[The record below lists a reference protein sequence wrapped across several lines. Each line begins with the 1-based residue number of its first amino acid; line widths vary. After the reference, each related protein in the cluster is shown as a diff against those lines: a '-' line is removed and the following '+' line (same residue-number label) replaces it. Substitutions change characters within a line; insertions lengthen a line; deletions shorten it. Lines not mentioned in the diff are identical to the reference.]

1 MSTTRHHINRQRRR
15 QARETGSPGP
25 ARGVSAEVHEPR
37 PAASAG
43 SAPGAAGESRPPAS
57 AGTARGARK
66 RGRTSGGAV
75 LSGHAT
81 ASDAGGDEKGAGVRA
96 RRPVGLVVL
105 CALTLLL
112 GGFAGWAHAKAGTLR
127 DEPARRN
134 TALTDPART
143 GEIKGQTAKAVDALF
158 SYDHTDPGALEK
170 AADGLLTGKAVEQH
184 RTLLADVR
192 ERADAQKAVI
202 TTTVTDSAVE
212 RIDGDRARVLVYAD
226 QSSVSTAGSTKKA
239 KGAKDARDEG
249 VYAGAMLAVDVVRRD
264 GRWLVS
270 GIDTFGR

>member
-15 QARETGSPGP
+15 QARETRPAGPPQGAPGEAHEPRPTASAGP
-25 ARGVSAEVHEPR
+25 ARGAGGR
-37 PAASAG
+37 GRAS
-43 SAPGAAGESRPPAS
+43 
-57 AGTARGARK
+57 GTAVPS
-66 RGRTSGGAV
+66 GR
-75 LSGHAT
+75 AT
-81 ASDAGGDEKGAGVRA
+81 DPDAGGDEKGARVRA
-96 RRPVGLVVL
+96 RRPAGLLVL

-112 GGFAGWAHAKAGTLR
+112 GGFAGWAHAKAGALR

-134 TALTDPART
+134 TALSDPART
-143 GEIKGQTAKAVDALF
+143 GEIKGQTAEAVDALF

-170 AADGLLTGKAVEQH
+170 AADGLLTGQAVEQH

-239 KGAKDARDEG
+239 KGAKDAQDEG